1 MTSSSSFN
9 KITFNCDVMIHIYK
23 FLNIGDQLRLAQVDE
38 NQRSIF
44 LQFVSPVKYKKFKV
58 IQFEGDYIV
67 SDDTDTD
74 RILLRNSRDLEE
86 FLQFYGNNVYEFLV
100 RVKLND
106 RNFSELFENTSP
118 RMEFFK
124 NLVKF
129 KIYCRRITVDDI
141 VKVVNNMPNL
151 EELQLHAVIIET
163 EQSNGC
169 ITRAIVK
176 ELLRLQSPLHLKQ
189 LKIITKAPFSLK
201 GSTSLVP
208 MLNSFRNLNI
218 LDIDHFC
225 NEMVIV
231 LESLTQLHQLTLRS
245 TDFSEEP
252 SVILPPN
259 ITTLHLIDCVGILLE
274 HIQQFLHENL
284 NPKLIEFVA
293 IKTYFR
299 VKEFKEL
306 HISSRIK
313 TLNIG
318 SFDLNQFRSPF
329 VENSALENLNLGTFH
344 AKNLTMN
351 TLHNLKNL
359 KMLSLQITLPDE
371 GFYVIRILQELPL
384 LRELVVR
391 HATSS
396 WPSLRAVVTS
406 VTSLKILSFQNSD
419 TILGFWFDMFSLNP
433 KLELQLRLNT
443 DDPNRL
449 QFLIEHEN
457 FPRNLR
463 KIEVCGFTVDF
474 YLSCIFPDCNKLRKN
489 FKSVLKTIN
498 YNIDDYEPL
507 YHLERKCNIIMSRYK
522 K

>member
-1 MTSSSSFN
+1 MTSSS
-9 KITFNCDVMIHIYK
+9 
-23 FLNIGDQLRLAQVDE
+23 
-38 NQRSIF
+38 
-44 LQFVSPVKYKKFKV
+44 
-58 IQFEGDYIV
+58 
-67 SDDTDTD
+67 
-74 RILLRNSRDLEE
+74 
-86 FLQFYGNNVYEFLV
+86 
-100 RVKLND
+100 
-106 RNFSELFENTSP
+106 
-118 RMEFFK
+118 
-124 NLVKF
+124 
-129 KIYCRRITVDDI
+129 
-141 VKVVNNMPNL
+141 
-151 EELQLHAVIIET
+151 
-163 EQSNGC
+163 
-169 ITRAIVK
+169 
-176 ELLRLQSPLHLKQ
+176 
-189 LKIITKAPFSLK
+189 
-201 GSTSLVP
+201 STSLVP

-218 LDIDHFC
+218 LDIDHYC
-225 NEMVIV
+225 NEMVSV
-231 LESLTQLHQLTLRS
+231 FESLTQLHQLTLRS

-252 SVILPPN
+252 SVILQPN

-329 VENSALENLNLGTFH
+329 VKNSALENLNLGTFH

-351 TLHNLKNL
+351 ILHNLKNL

-384 LRELVVR
+384 LRELVVL
-391 HATSS
+391 HATSA
-396 WPSLRAVVTS
+396 WPSLRAVVSS
-406 VTSLKILSFQNSD
+406 VTSLKILSFLNSD
-419 TILGFWFDMFSLNP
+419 PILGFWFNMFSLNP
-433 KLELQLRLNT
+433 KLELQLRVNT

-449 QFLIEHEN
+449 QNLIQHEN

-463 KIEVCGFTVDF
+463 KIEVCGFTV
-474 YLSCIFPDCNKLRKN
+474 DCNKLRKN